1 MLELEPIEAKVPTRT
16 PRMPEPEAETTTVR
30 FAPLAGILSGPIFT
44 RTRDIIAANVTE
56 LLDRAE
62 DPARM
67 IRMIIVEME
76 ETLVEVRATAARS
89 IADSQQTRRACI
101 RLDDLQHG
109 WTEKAELA
117 LEKGRE

>member
-1 MLELEPIEAKVPTRT
+1 MPELEPIIARVPVRT
-16 PRMPEPEAETTTVR
+16 ARMEEPEAEPATVR
-30 FAPLAGILSGPIFT
+30 FAPLSGILSGPIFT

-76 ETLVEVRATAARS
+76 ETLV
-89 IADSQQTRRACI
+89 
-101 RLDDLQHG
+101 
-109 WTEKAELA
+109 
-117 LEKGRE
+117 